1 MARKALIEKEKRRK
15 KLATRYAAKRKRLK
29 AIVHNRAT
37 SPEERFEAALQLQ
50 TIPRNAAPVRQR
62 NRCSQTGRPRG
73 YYRRFGLSRIAL
85 REMASDGRL
94 PGVIKSSW

>member
-15 KLATRYAAKRKRLK
+15 QLATRYAAKRKRLK

-50 TIPRNAAPVRQR
+50 SIPRNAAPVRQR
-62 NRCSQTGRPRG
+62 NRCSQTGRPRVTIG
-73 YYRRFGLSRIAL
+73 VLACRV
-85 REMASDGRL
+85 L
-94 PGVIKSSW
+94 PCARWLPMGDCPA